1 MAINTQ
7 KVIVG
12 GIAAGVVVGAI
23 DFVVNG
29 IVIAPVHG
37 VHRDVPVESPRVG

>member
-12 GIAAGVVVGAI
+12 GIAAGVEFLIGA
-23 DFVVNG
+23 N
-29 IVIAPVHG
+29 IAG
-37 VHRDVPVESPRVG
+37 YLYAEE